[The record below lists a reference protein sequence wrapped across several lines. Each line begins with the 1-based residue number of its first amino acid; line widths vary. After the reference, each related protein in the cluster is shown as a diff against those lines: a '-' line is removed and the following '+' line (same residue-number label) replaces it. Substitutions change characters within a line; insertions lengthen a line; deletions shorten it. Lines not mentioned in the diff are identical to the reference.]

1 MQNQSRNSIKIILSA
16 LFIII
21 GGYFVAGYGLDLYQL
36 HFTKLMIPMPP
47 PTAGIEAGPLKVVIT
62 EDTTWPT
69 VIKLI
74 CTILATYLG
83 IRLINKLI

>member
-1 MQNQSRNSIKIILSA
+1 
-16 LFIII
+16 
-21 GGYFVAGYGLDLYQL
+21 
-36 HFTKLMIPMPP
+36 MPP